1 MLENKCLFDTFYATS
16 ELVKMR
22 KLVQLILFYK
32 GKYIVLLAMIYFQ
45 FVLLLFTKSQ
55 KTEEIVRYVW
65 QEWGKN

>member
-1 MLENKCLFDTFYATS
+1 MSFDTFYATS

-32 GKYIVLLAMIYFQ
+32 GKYILLLAMIYLQ
-45 FVLLLFTKSQ
+45 FVLLLFTKFQ

-65 QEWGKN
+65 QE